1 MLSGTSAVM
10 TFARVAQWLE
20 HYTDNVG
27 VHGSNPC
34 ARTIIA
40 QKLAAL
46 AVSKAE
52 VRWFV
57 VHKMVAER
65 FSDLSHPRPP
75 DFYTLLS
82 RLSQLI
88 SKAPSCLTIYDIM

>member
-1 MLSGTSAVM
+1 MLSGDGAVM

-46 AVSKAE
+46 AVSKAG
-52 VRWFV
+52 VDGSIPS
-57 VHKMVAER
+57 APTR
-65 FSDLSHPRPP
+65 FSKQVIKQRLAVLSP
-75 DFYTLLS
+75 
-82 RLSQLI
+82 
-88 SKAPSCLTIYDIM
+88 